1 MTRAELLYWAAV
13 LIYWQP
19 RRTPDRSPSCPDFC
33 GMAVLRDEI
42 VSLFPSFG
50 PSPDRSG
57 YHDLC

>member
-1 MTRAELLYWAAV
+1 LHARVA
-13 LIYWQP
+13 P
-19 RRTPDRSPSCPDFC
+19 GFC
-33 GMAVLRDEI
+33 GMAVPRDEI